1 MILCSADNEFA
12 HVCFGFFQKA
22 ISANSLPH
30 WCPVPH
36 PPFSFYEGPR
46 AKAGGPEAQYYHQ
59 LFFSPTIVNA
69 AEIKIVFFW
78 IRDWMLVCA
87 TSYNGSRLS
96 DVLCSKYLGWI
107 SCPPPRWISRITPQ
121 HWTTFWKIQN
131 LPTNVI
137 CGGLPGNKTSVIALL
152 HYSSVCNLYVLK
164 I

>member
-1 MILCSADNEFA
+1 MNLLMSVLVFFRKRYLPILCLTDALSLTLPSLFMKGPGQRLAGLRPNITTNS
-12 HVCFGFFQKA
+12 FFPDHRQC
-22 ISANSLPH
+22 SGNQNS
-30 WCPVPH
+30 
-36 PPFSFYEGPR
+36 
-46 AKAGGPEAQYYHQ
+46 
-59 LFFSPTIVNA
+59 
-69 AEIKIVFFW
+69 FFW

-87 TSYNGSRLS
+87 TSYNSSRLS

-152 HYSSVCNLYVLK
+152 HYSSVCNLYDL
-164 I
+164 II